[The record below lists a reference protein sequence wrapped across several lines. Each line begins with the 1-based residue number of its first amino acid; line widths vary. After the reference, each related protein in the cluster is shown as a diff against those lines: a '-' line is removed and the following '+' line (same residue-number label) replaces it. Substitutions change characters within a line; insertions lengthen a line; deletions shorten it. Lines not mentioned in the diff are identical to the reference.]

1 MLLARLFA
9 ALAALYLCSAAPAL
23 AEDPP
28 FTPTRFSVEVSGTGP
43 DVIFIPGLSTPRDV
57 WAPFAAKIAARH
69 RVHLVQIKGFGE
81 PAGPNA
87 EGPVLQPFVD
97 ELARYVEANGVVR
110 PAVIG
115 HSLGGLAAL
124 MLGSE
129 HPELPGRLMIVD
141 AFPWY
146 GVIVAPGVELT
157 VAQIEPQARTMRD
170 AMVASHGRPADP
182 AALEATI
189 ASFVVDK
196 SNLPLLREWAARID
210 QRVAGQ
216 LVYEDLTADL
226 RERIASIT
234 APVTLVFP
242 WSEAMPQAR
251 AEPFYRQH
259 YANAPQ
265 TRFVGIGPA
274 AHFVMLDR
282 PDDFMA
288 ALEAFLAE

>member
-1 MLLARLFA
+1 
-9 ALAALYLCSAAPAL
+9 
-23 AEDPP
+23 
-28 FTPTRFSVEVSGTGP
+28 
-43 DVIFIPGLSTPRDV
+43 
-57 WAPFAAKIAARH
+57 
-69 RVHLVQIKGFGE
+69 
-81 PAGPNA
+81 
-87 EGPVLQPFVD
+87 
-97 ELARYVEANGVVR
+97 
-110 PAVIG
+110 
-115 HSLGGLAAL
+115 
-124 MLGSE
+124 
-129 HPELPGRLMIVD
+129 
-141 AFPWY
+141 
-146 GVIVAPGVELT
+146 
-157 VAQIEPQARTMRD
+157 
-170 AMVASHGRPADP
+170 
-182 AALEATI
+182 
-189 ASFVVDK
+189 VVDK